1 MRLFTYFKFIT
12 FLCRDFFTEF
22 KDWRNRN
29 WNIRI
34 VDRLSPDVTTGNDTD
49 NSVIIPR
56 VPTQDLTIFPDQ
68 PAVRYTRDI
77 NNREYLA
84 IVNTTS
90 RAQSEDEITRQ
101 DVKVHLGHPY
111 PDITTGNDIDDSMNI
126 QRVPTQNLTV
136 FTEQPAV
143 IYAGD
148 INDRE
153 CLATVYTIDRALL
166 ENGITR
172 QDRSRHIERGEEIV

>member
-12 FLCRDFFTEF
+12 FLCRDFFKEF

-34 VDRLSPDVTTGNDTD
+34 VDRLTPDVTTGSDTD
-49 NSVIIPR
+49 NSMIIPR
-56 VPTQDLTIFPDQ
+56 VSTQDLTVFPDQ
-68 PAVRYTRDI
+68 PAVRYARDI
-77 NNREYLA
+77 NDREYLA

-90 RAQSEDEITRQ
+90 RAQLENEITRQ
-101 DVKVHLGHPY
+101 DVKVHLRHPY
-111 PDITTGNDIDDSMNI
+111 PDICTVNDIDNSMNI
-126 QRVPTQNLTV
+126 KRVPNQNLAV

-143 IYAGD
+143 IYARD

-153 CLATVYTIDRALL
+153 CFATVCTANRALL
-166 ENGITR
+166 ENDITR